1 MGQWDINNIVNELQ
15 TARNEWR
22 TKQKSLKDFGGRE
35 LPSKEEIKKIMN
47 LYSVLHYCNGWL
59 ILFVYPMHSSLSGAV
74 A

>member
-35 LPSKEEIKKIMN
+35 LPSKEEIKK
-47 LYSVLHYCNGWL
+47 L
-59 ILFVYPMHSSLSGAV
+59 
-74 A
+74 